1 VYVKSGCIFAPS
13 ETQAQTNTAMKTLAN
28 TNENKA
34 FIEAIKVL
42 DKAVGKIYWAG
53 SIKHSNLDAA
63 LVSANLE
70 IGINSGWY
78 TPTPIR
84 LNGITG
90 IYMISE
96 KGSLMWEGRIIKES
110 ESEFRLEYLT
120 SEGYNRFDEEVRK
133 HL

>member
-1 VYVKSGCIFAPS
+1 
-13 ETQAQTNTAMKTLAN
+13 MKTLAN

-70 IGINSGWY
+70 IGNNSGRY
-78 TPTPIR
+78 TPVPVR